1 MTREEIRS
9 KAKQRRIK
17 EVARNKMLI
26 LLIVTFVIVIGSIV
40 YGTIFASAH
49 ASSGESDMQYK
60 YYKSIVIEEG
70 DSLWSIA
77 SEYCDEH
84 YTDTQTYIDELIS
97 MNQLKSNKIY
107 AGQHLVV
114 AYYDNQFK

>member
-9 KAKQRRIK
+9 RAKQRRIK
-17 EVARNKMLI
+17 EVARNKMMI
-26 LLIVTFVIVIGSIV
+26 LFVVTFLIVLGSVI

-49 ASSGESDMQYK
+49 AGSEESDMQYK

-77 SEYCDEH
+77 SEYCDKH
-84 YTDTQTYIDELIS
+84 YTDTQAYIDELVS
-97 MNQLKSNKIY
+97 MNQLKSNKIH
-107 AGQHLVV
+107 AGQHLVI